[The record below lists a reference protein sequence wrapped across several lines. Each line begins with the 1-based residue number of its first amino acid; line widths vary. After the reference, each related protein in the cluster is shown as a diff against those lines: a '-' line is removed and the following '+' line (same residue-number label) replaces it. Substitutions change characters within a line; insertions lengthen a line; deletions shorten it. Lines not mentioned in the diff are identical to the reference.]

1 MQADRVI
8 RRSPLFLRNLDYG
21 FGPFSMTD
29 DGEQRPQGAPDYK
42 VYRAKRGI
50 FSRLKGG
57 DVPRSDD
64 ADAGAAAGGGAG
76 IGGGGRRPGGPEGP
90 GGPGGPGGP

>member
-1 MQADRVI
+1 MA
-8 RRSPLFLRNLDYG
+8 
-21 FGPFSMTD
+21 D

-64 ADAGAAAGGGAG
+64 ADAGAAGA
-76 IGGGGRRPGGPEGP
+76 
-90 GGPGGPGGP
+90 